1 MDCLL
6 AYRLVE
12 LANAKKP
19 EASEIAK
26 VIEIAGGNADAAKI
40 QALLKSFEGKNS
52 DELIAQGASMLQSA
66 APVAAAGASSAA
78 AAETKVVEEES
89 EEESSGDMDLFG

>member
-6 AYRLVE
+6 AYRLIE
-12 LANAKKP
+12 LASSRKP
-19 EASEIAK
+19 EASEIEK
-26 VIEIAGGNADAAKI
+26 VIEVAGGKAAAEKVN
-40 QALLKSFEGKNS
+40 ALLKAFEGKNS
-52 DELIAQGASMLQSA
+52 DELIAKGASMLQSA
-66 APVAAAGASSAA
+66 APVAASSASSAA